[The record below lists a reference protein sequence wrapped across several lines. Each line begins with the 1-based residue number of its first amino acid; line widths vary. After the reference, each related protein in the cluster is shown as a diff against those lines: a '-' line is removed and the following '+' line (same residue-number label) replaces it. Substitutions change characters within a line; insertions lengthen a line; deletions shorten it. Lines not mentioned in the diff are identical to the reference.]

1 MPTWTT
7 PSTPPSTW
15 PRACWRERANK
26 NSAIMKRLQ
35 FHHLTHQFI
44 AATTLLMA
52 ACSTTPK
59 AIIETFPPTN
69 ASTYL
74 SFQPL
79 TEKGLYVTTGE
90 PTVPVT
96 ELGSLNIIY
105 TPGGTISHFGRYLY
119 RAKPDTTRQRIPIP
133 STSIYYTPSSPTKFK
148 AHRPNLPAEKIDS
161 IWQPAKGI
169 LSTPVIVY
177 SSIAPN
183 TLMPALADKIIDKGG
198 NGVIRLHTQFIPSS
212 NATSPSH
219 YIITGIVVKLRKDT
233 ATTTPTDK
241 I

>member
-1 MPTWTT
+1 
-7 PSTPPSTW
+7 
-15 PRACWRERANK
+15 
-26 NSAIMKRLQ
+26 MKRLQ

-59 AIIETFPPTN
+59 AITETFPPTN

-96 ELGSLNIIY
+96 ELGSLNVMY

-119 RAKPDTTRQRIPIP
+119 RAKPDSSHQRIP
-133 STSIYYTPSSPTKFK
+133 STDIYYTPSSPSKFSK
-148 AHRPNLPAEKIDS
+148 RRPQLPAEKIDS
-161 IWQPAKGI
+161 IWQPASGI
-169 LSTPVIVY
+169 LSIPNIKY
-177 SSIAPN
+177 FSIAP
-183 TLMPALADKIIDKGG
+183 TSLMPALADKIIEKGG
-198 NGVIRLHTQFIPSS
+198 DGIIRLHTQYIPSS
-212 NATSPSH
+212 NTSSPSH
-219 YIITGIVVKLRKDT
+219 YIITGIVVKLRKDST
-233 ATTTPTDK
+233 ITPTDNF
-241 I
+241 